1 MSSVVFTIRHLMP
14 PECKFLLNSDGR
26 LIFPDQK
33 IDEKWGAHIRVCEV
47 HSGCCFFF
55 FPFQIFWQK
64 NDTILLATILSCEME
79 QTRSTSWSYWLIAD
93 RHGGGG
99 GTNRLIDSQTNMQA
113 YRKRG
118 RQYHGGLCYKYT
130 ELWIDKVQVSQR
142 RVRIV
147 DWMWLTARSQ
157 HAGVSTLHVCQ
168 IMAACVCLCV
178 KH

>member
-1 MSSVVFTIRHLMP
+1 MSSVIFTIRHLMP
-14 PECKFLLNSDGR
+14 PECKFLLISDGR

-33 IDEKWGAHIRVCEV
+33 IDEKWAAHIRVCEV
-47 HSGCCFFF
+47 HSGCCCFFSPFRF
-55 FPFQIFWQK
+55 FGKRMIQFFWRLFYPVKWNRPDQLPDLTDLLQT
-64 NDTILLATILSCEME
+64 DT
-79 QTRSTSWSYWLIAD
+79 
-93 RHGGGG
+93 GG
-99 GTNRLIDSQTNMQA
+99 GTNRLIVSQTNMQA